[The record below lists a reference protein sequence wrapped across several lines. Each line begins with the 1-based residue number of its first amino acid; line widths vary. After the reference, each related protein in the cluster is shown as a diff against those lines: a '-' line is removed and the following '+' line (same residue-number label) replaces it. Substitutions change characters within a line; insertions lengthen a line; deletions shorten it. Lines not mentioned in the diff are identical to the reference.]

1 MRQASER
8 PPWRGGPHIVIDR
21 GHGPAGSKDTG
32 PSCFAA
38 RSGVE
43 AALLWRVLGDP
54 ASGRSGDSGPVVV
67 IPSPR
72 ADSRSNRRCYTL
84 RADCAR
90 IIRGRVV
97 ACASCSPVMSVAY
110 LRTPHDSAFKRF
122 ILNPDFIRHL
132 LRAYPLPDLDEAEVV
147 RVAPG
152 SANIV
157 DPFLKQ
163 RLLDALWRLEMRD
176 GSIAFLLIE
185 CQATKDP
192 TMAVR
197 FLHSAAA
204 VYLALTE
211 NPLTEFGYSA
221 TRLPLVRCVVVFS
234 GKFRWDGPL
243 RTLDLMATG
252 NGEAPPDVPRMECLI
267 IDLRHSPDPGK
278 EANVAVM
285 LVRLQ
290 ACDDPDALSAA
301 AEPLRAWVRQERHV
315 SVHPAMATWI
325 SHVLLPGM
333 GVDDALKSDNLEE
346 VLEMLLNE
354 KEKWSDRVRRE
365 AKLEGIREGQLKLLL
380 TLVGHRF
387 GPKSVER
394 LATLLETVSD
404 PERIDEITR
413 WIVDCPTDDAL
424 FAQLG

>member
-1 MRQASER
+1 
-8 PPWRGGPHIVIDR
+8 
-21 GHGPAGSKDTG
+21 
-32 PSCFAA
+32 
-38 RSGVE
+38 
-43 AALLWRVLGDP
+43 
-54 ASGRSGDSGPVVV
+54 
-67 IPSPR
+67 
-72 ADSRSNRRCYTL
+72 
-84 RADCAR
+84 
-90 IIRGRVV
+90 
-97 ACASCSPVMSVAY
+97 
-110 LRTPHDSAFKRF
+110 
-122 ILNPDFIRHL
+122 
-132 LRAYPLPDLDEAEVV
+132 
-147 RVAPG
+147 
-152 SANIV
+152 
-157 DPFLKQ
+157 
-163 RLLDALWRLEMRD
+163 MRD

-204 VYLALTE
+204 VYLALTQ

-278 EANVAVM
+278 DANVAVM

-290 ACDDPDALSAA
+290 ACEDPDALSVA

-365 AKLEGIREGQLKLLL
+365 AKLEGVREGQLKLLL